1 VDQYLTVYCQNLAD
15 LYTYLMGLP
24 LQDKLYVCPV
34 RVIALRAFRRGHVM
48 AKIISYWPFTV
59 EVRV

>member
-1 VDQYLTVYCQNLAD
+1 VLPELGRFIYLFNESTLTGQ
-15 LYTYLMGLP
+15 TY
-24 LQDKLYVCPV
+24 
-34 RVIALRAFRRGHVM
+34 VITLRPIRRAHVM